1 MSCIEINLSF
11 TVIIKVVTLFSFKP
25 HHNLLSCR
33 KSILEI
39 SMKNQ
44 NSRREFLKKM
54 AAAAAVTS
62 FVSPVSLLSGCSNP
76 ETILKMPLR
85 PLGKTGHMVGIY
97 SLGAQATVETPG
109 KEELAVE
116 IVNKAIDLGINY
128 IDTAAAY
135 GRSTDTVPRDQAR
148 GTSERN
154 VGQVMKTRRNE
165 VFLAS
170 KTHDRTY
177 DGSMR
182 LLESTLKN
190 LQTDHIDL
198 WQVHNLRAR
207 EKDIVDTY
215 FEEGGV
221 IKAMEK
227 AKAEGMVKNLG
238 FTGHEDPEILNMM
251 AERYPF
257 DNVLVAINAADKHY
271 NSFIDKFLP
280 TAVKQGIGIVG
291 MKIPARD
298 RIFDHG
304 GIVTMKEAMDYVMT
318 LPVSTIIIGI
328 DQIAELE
335 ENIKIAQ
342 EFKPLSAD
350 ELLAIEE
357 KAKPHFE
364 HLQFFKDGIGEW
376 PTDW

>member
-1 MSCIEINLSF
+1 MTDYNRN
-11 TVIIKVVTLFSFKP
+11 T
-25 HHNLLSCR
+25 
-33 KSILEI
+33 
-39 SMKNQ
+39 
-44 NSRREFLKKM
+44 RRDFLKKM
-54 AAAAAVTS
+54 AAAAAVATV
-62 FVSPVSLLSGCSNP
+62 VSPVELLSGCTTKASG
-76 ETILKMPLR
+76 KMPLR

-135 GRSTDTVPRDQAR
+135 GRSTDTVSRAEAM

-170 KTHDRTY
+170 KTHNRTY

-182 LLESTLKN
+182 LLEESLKN
-190 LQTDHIDL
+190 LQTDHLDL
-198 WQVHNLRAR
+198 WQVHNLRAA
-207 EKDIVDTY
+207 EKETIDDY
-215 FEEGGV
+215 FAEGGV

-227 AKAEGMVKNLG
+227 AKAEGMVKNIG
-238 FTGHEDPEILNMM
+238 FTGHEDPEILTMM
-251 AERYPF
+251 AERYEF

-271 NSFIDKFLP
+271 NSMIENFLP
-280 TAVKQGIGIVG
+280 VAVEKGMGIVG

-298 RIFDHG
+298 RIFDRG
-304 GIVTMKEAMDYVMT
+304 GIISMKEAMDYVMS
-318 LPVSTIIIGI
+318 LPVSTVVIGI
-328 DQIAELE
+328 DDIAELE
-335 ENIKIAQ
+335 ENIQIARAF
-342 EFKPLSAD
+342 EPLDAD
-350 ELLAIEE
+350 QLLAIED
-357 KAKPHFE
+357 KAKPHYE

-376 PTDW
+376 PADW

>member
-1 MSCIEINLSF
+1 MNEL
-11 TVIIKVVTLFSFKP
+11 
-25 HHNLLSCR
+25 
-33 KSILEI
+33 
-39 SMKNQ
+39 NQ
-44 NSRREFLKKM
+44 TSRREFLRKM
-54 AAAAAVTS
+54 AAVAALASVAA
-62 FVSPVSLLSGCSNP
+62 PVQLLSGCSNAA
-76 ETILKMPLR
+76 TMSKMPLR

-135 GRSTDTVPRDQAR
+135 GRATDTIPKADAM
-148 GTSERN
+148 GTSEKN

-182 LLESTLKN
+182 LLEKSLKN
-190 LQTDHIDL
+190 LQTDHLDL
-198 WQVHNLRAR
+198 WQVHNVKHR
-207 EKDIVDTY
+207 EKDIIDTF

-227 AKAEGMVKNLG
+227 ARAEGIVKNIG
-238 FTGHEDPEILNMM
+238 FTGHEDPEVLNMM
-251 AERYPF
+251 ADRYEF

-280 TAVKQGIGIVG
+280 KAVEQGMGIVG

-304 GIVTMKEAMDYVMT
+304 GIISMKEAMEYVMT
-318 LPVSTIIIGI
+318 LPVSTVIVGI
-328 DQIAELE
+328 DQIPELE

-342 EFKPLSAD
+342 EFKALSAD
-350 ELLAIEE
+350 ELLAIEDR
-357 KAKPHFE
+357 AKPHYE

-376 PTDW
+376 PASW